1 VLPVLGTY
9 VVLVVGRFYVQPRF
23 ASYLLFHILLLFAIG
38 VQACWDGLRRLTPA
52 RAIAAVVIAAFA
64 LVGTSRVGNVV
75 EAQAALPWENSQFVA
90 NFAKSTGIN
99 YVYTDTAHPGA
110 LFYYMGPRRVRW
122 LHEGAVKQQ
131 AYCAVKNRFIFV
143 DDTYHQTV
151 KPNLRCLLSGRHAQK
166 FDVPQQLNP
175 PIRRPGRL
183 TIYLVPAARVN

>member
-1 VLPVLGTY
+1 MRTVTPTGSMRARPPTVPATAARRSCVTTPTSRPRTPSLNDDASFATT
-9 VVLVVGRFYVQPRF
+9 VV
-23 ASYLLFHILLLFAIG
+23 
-38 VQACWDGLRRLTPA
+38 
-52 RAIAAVVIAAFA
+52 IAAVLIGAFA

-75 EAQAALPWENSQFVA
+75 EAQASLPWENYQFVA
-90 NFAKSTGIN
+90 NFAKSSGIN

-122 LHEGAVKQQ
+122 LHERAVKEQ

-151 KPNLRCLLSGRHAQK
+151 KPDLRCLLSGRHAQK

-183 TIYLVPAARVN
+183 TIYLVPAARQRR